1 MKLLRYNN
9 KYVKLIDL
17 ENDEFI
23 GMAYYMDA
31 ETNESEEDILDIK
44 TKSGAYYGFYES
56 DIKSIEIL
64 D

>member
-1 MKLLRYNN
+1 MKLLNYNN
-9 KYVKLIDL
+9 KYVKLIDVD
-17 ENDEFI
+17 NNKFI

-44 TKSGAYYGFYES
+44 TKDGMYYGFYES

-64 D
+64 E

>member
-9 KYVKLIDL
+9 KYVKLIDS
-17 ENDEFI
+17 ENYEFI